1 MSPASP
7 GLIKVVHED
16 LTYLLS
22 RWPKGEVQD
31 AEIRRSSVVLRRLF
45 TYRDLLQVWVTV
57 VGPKDYMVKGD
68 YIEILDPKRLG
79 EVDLATASPA
89 DQGNGMKVFAAMVFN
104 RIQKGS
110 DPIRVA
116 QQDVPLKKYLNQ
128 IACIISGAPVNRDEL
143 VQFVANK
150 LGGAHY
156 DDGRQKPREQSMAV
170 MEQYSIGN
178 RPALIHEMLSCGQS
192 LAASPSTAELLNQL
206 DQQKG
211 KVDPAVQPTA
221 GSGG

>member
-16 LTYLLS
+16 LTYLLLQ
-22 RWPKGEVQD
+22 WPKGEVRD
-31 AEIRRSSVVLRRLF
+31 DEVRRSSTVLRRLF
-45 TYRDLLQVWVTV
+45 TYRELLQVWVTV
-57 VGPKDYMVKGD
+57 VGPKDYIVKGD
-68 YIEILDPKRLG
+68 YIEIVDPKRLR
-79 EVDLATASPA
+79 EVEFATASPA
-89 DQGNGMKVFAAMVFN
+89 DQGSGMKVFAAMVFN
-104 RIQKGS
+104 KIQNGS
-110 DPIRVA
+110 DPILVA

-128 IACIISGAPVNRDEL
+128 TACIISRVPVNRDEL

-156 DDGRQKPREQSMAV
+156 DDGRQKPREQSIAV

-192 LAASPSTAELLNQL
+192 LAASPSTVELLNRL
-206 DQQKG
+206 DRQKG
-211 KVDPAVQPTA
+211 KANPAVQPTA